1 MGCDPH
7 SRAHSISPVVS
18 SSRAGLPHNAPP
30 PALTHTEGD
39 GAVGMVTTIQDTL
52 SRGPGLQALPRSHR
66 AQKGPQ
72 PTVHVVFCLL
82 IKLTS
87 SSDRGWKCR
96 LSRALVSS
104 TRQLRVA
111 KSRHIFGRWILDSP
125 RKSRIQD
132 IRILWFMGLIHT
144 RCHLRQLFWG
154 HEQQWSKGPRSHP
167 GPATCPLCS
176 RFLFWSLGVG
186 QSLHQPQHPR
196 AVRPHLTVPAC
207 VCSTQDCAMDRTYVT
222 PLPPNTANK
231 FMLKSSLQ
239 GDGVRGWGLER

>member
-1 MGCDPH
+1 MWLIPHLSVPSAAGLRAGRILELLVLMGCDPH

-18 SSRAGLPHNAPP
+18 SSRAGLPQKAPP

-154 HEQQWSKGPRSHP
+154 HEQQWSKGPCSHP

-186 QSLHQPQHPR
+186 RAFTSLSIHELSGLISQSQPVSAAHR
-196 AVRPHLTVPAC
+196 TVLW
-207 VCSTQDCAMDRTYVT
+207 T
-222 PLPPNTANK
+222 
-231 FMLKSSLQ
+231 
-239 GDGVRGWGLER
+239 ERM